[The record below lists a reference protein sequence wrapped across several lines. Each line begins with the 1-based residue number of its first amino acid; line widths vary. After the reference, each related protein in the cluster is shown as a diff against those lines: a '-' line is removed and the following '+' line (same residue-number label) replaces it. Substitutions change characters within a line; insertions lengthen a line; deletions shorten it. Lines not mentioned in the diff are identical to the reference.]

1 MTYRHIE
8 VAFVMPCGASSSY
21 STNKRAADHPHT
33 RYLLTIH
40 TLHARP
46 APPQHVAAASD
57 RKYLRLHA
65 IPAPMTA
72 STPRDAAKTNSKYRL
87 AAYPTRQSGT
97 SSRSDATLLPQATR
111 QHSTAA
117 SQKGQRPSRP
127 LVYLP
132 VSDNPHRGLIDSM
145 SLSLNIWLFSILPR
159 YI

>member
-1 MTYRHIE
+1 MRR
-8 VAFVMPCGASSSY
+8 FVVVLHQQASGRPSPHQMSTHNSYATMPAQ
-21 STNKRAADHPHT
+21 P
-33 RYLLTIH
+33 
-40 TLHARP
+40 
-46 APPQHVAAASD
+46 PPQHVAAASD